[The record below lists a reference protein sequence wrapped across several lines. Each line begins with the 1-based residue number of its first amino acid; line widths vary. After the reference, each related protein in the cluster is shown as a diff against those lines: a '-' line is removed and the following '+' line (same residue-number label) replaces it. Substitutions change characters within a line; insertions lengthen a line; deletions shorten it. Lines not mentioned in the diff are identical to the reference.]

1 MQIGDKHSTALG
13 RVLSEPKKWLS
24 WITSGDMVNMAES
37 VGEGRLGLILQ
48 DLECGGE
55 ELVA

>member
-1 MQIGDKHSTALG
+1 
-13 RVLSEPKKWLS
+13 
-24 WITSGDMVNMAES
+24 MVNMAES